1 MIWHAPILAKP
12 LPATRQAASRFGS
25 ETVAAAYCQARP
37 GRRRRSRIPG
47 GSTRAAEIEPGH
59 RPSWPPDPVFAAR
72 LGGLQLL
79 PDGFRPIATLVI
91 DRRDRGQGGPA
102 IEVRPSLHNYF
113 STAMGTSGI
122 LTL

>member
-12 LPATRQAASRFGS
+12 LLATRQAASRFDS
-25 ETVAAAYCQARP
+25 ETVKATYCQARP
-37 GRRRRSRIPG
+37 GRPRRSRIPG
-47 GSTRAAEIEPGH
+47 GSTRAAKIEPGH

-102 IEVRPSLHNYF
+102 MEVRPSLHNDF

-122 LTL
+122 LTP

>member
-12 LPATRQAASRFGS
+12 LPATRQAASRFDS
-25 ETVAAAYCQARP
+25 ETVAATYCQARP

-91 DRRDRGQGGPA
+91 DRRDRGQGVP
-102 IEVRPSLHNYF
+102 P
-113 STAMGTSGI
+113 
-122 LTL
+122 